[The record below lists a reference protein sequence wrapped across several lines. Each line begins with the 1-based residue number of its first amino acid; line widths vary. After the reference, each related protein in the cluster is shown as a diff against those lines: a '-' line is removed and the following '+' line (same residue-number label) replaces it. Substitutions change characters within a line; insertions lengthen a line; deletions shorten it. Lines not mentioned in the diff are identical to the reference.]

1 MRSDKAWYLLLYGV
15 CGINKCMVFHK
26 MNLTLFQKTPSSLP
40 FIRLR
45 TWNCMMEAT
54 NYLVTKAYCKITCEE
69 SKEIERFLAVVP
81 QDLTNI

>member
-1 MRSDKAWYLLLYGV
+1 
-15 CGINKCMVFHK
+15 
-26 MNLTLFQKTPSSLP
+26 
-40 FIRLR
+40 
-45 TWNCMMEAT
+45 MMEAT